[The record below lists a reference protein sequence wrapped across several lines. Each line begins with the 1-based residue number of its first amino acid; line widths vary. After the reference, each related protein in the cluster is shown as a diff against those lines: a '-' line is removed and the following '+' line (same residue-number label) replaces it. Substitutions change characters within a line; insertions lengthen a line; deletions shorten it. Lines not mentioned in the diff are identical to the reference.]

1 MTTTPGYDAWAQRSA
16 AADKPQPNPF
26 KGYKK
31 PKGHSWHKIYRR
43 EAYNASVQ
51 PDLGLDLRLWFLV
64 VNRAGYNGHAQF
76 PGDSLLE
83 ALPKYNRS
91 TGEVSRYSIRALQ
104 KVIAEGVRAN
114 LYAPTSGPRCIILGA
129 HLSTSIALPA
139 TGKRAASTTIVSA
152 GTGTSGETSMAPD
165 TSAPSSTERSSTR
178 ARSEGIVR
186 PHRSDLRVC
195 DVPLII

>member
-129 HLSTSIALPA
+129 HLVDVDRPPGNWKACRVHHHRFRWNRDVWGDIDGSGHFGPLVD
-139 TGKRAASTTIVSA
+139 GKIVYPGKERRNSSSAS
-152 GTGTSGETSMAPD
+152 
-165 TSAPSSTERSSTR
+165 
-178 ARSEGIVR
+178 
-186 PHRSDLRVC
+186 L
-195 DVPLII
+195 